1 MGTSLRTGLLAE
13 SCGGCIATTRTLAVF
28 FFATSINGIS
38 QPVYA
43 SLFPAT
49 VGLRPRGLEEF
60 LPLQQARR
68 RWTERIQAISV
79 AEAHLG
85 GTGPGLGGC
94 EIAKEPNRNLI
105 GKA

>member
-1 MGTSLRTGLLAE
+1 
-13 SCGGCIATTRTLAVF
+13 VF

-49 VGLRPRGLEEF
+49 VGLRPKGLEEF

-68 RWTERIQAISV
+68 RWTERVQAIDLPRFPGYLFCR
-79 AEAHLG
+79 LG
-85 GTGPGLGGC
+85 MERTY
-94 EIAKEPNRNLI
+94 E
-105 GKA
+105 